1 MFRRAW
7 WLGVAVTLAASPARA
22 DDLDWLLPVSCIGFG
37 LGSAGLVSGAVTGG
51 LALAKSAELEKAC
64 APDGT
69 CPAYRSGEIES
80 MQALSHASTASWVVA
95 GVGLAAG
102 IGALVFYEVSDD
114 DVSARL
120 SVSPSSAGLALSF

>member
-1 MFRRAW
+1 MCLRAW
-7 WLGVAVTLAASPARA
+7 WLGVVVTLAATPARA
-22 DDLDWLLPVSCIGFG
+22 DELDWLLPVSCIGFG
-37 LGSAGLVSGAVTGG
+37 LGSAALVSGAVTGG
-51 LALAKSAELEKAC
+51 LALAKSAELETAC

-69 CPAYRSGEIES
+69 CPADRAGDIES
-80 MQALSHASTASWVVA
+80 MRALSHASTASWVVA

-120 SVSPSSAGLALSF
+120 VVSPGGAGLTLRF